1 VFAVLAAGMLAIPV
15 TASAACVGPELSY
28 DGLQVRPGDTVRVV
42 GRYWGDD
49 CFDTGPA
56 PAGQGDLG
64 LPRQGIE
71 VVFVQGGKQTV
82 VARGNADADYQ
93 FQVDTVIPRTAAPGG
108 ARLAARATGEEQ
120 FAAMG
125 GLLEVVSVG
134 QGSPLVVASFG
145 PTEIPVPTS
154 APPAARWPVYIVV
167 ALLIVGGIFLARR
180 WRGSARST

>member
-1 VFAVLAAGMLAIPV
+1 
-15 TASAACVGPELSY
+15 
-28 DGLQVRPGDTVRVV
+28 
-42 GRYWGDD
+42 
-49 CFDTGPA
+49 
-56 PAGQGDLG
+56 
-64 LPRQGIE
+64 
-71 VVFVQGGKQTV
+71 VFVQGGKQTV

-93 FQVDTVIPRTAAPGG
+93 FQVDTVIPQTAAPGG